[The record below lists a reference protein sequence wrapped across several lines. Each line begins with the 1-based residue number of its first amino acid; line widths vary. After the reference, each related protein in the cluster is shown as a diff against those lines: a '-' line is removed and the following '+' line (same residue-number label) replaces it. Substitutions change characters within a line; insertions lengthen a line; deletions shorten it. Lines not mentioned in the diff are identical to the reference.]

1 MDFHWYIIGE
11 GSERSVLERNIANRE
26 LQDYISLLG
35 FRENP
40 YPYIR
45 EAYVYVQT
53 SEFEGLG
60 RTLIEASV
68 LNRPIVSTN
77 FPTAYGI
84 LKDRD
89 DALIVEKT
97 GEDIAIA
104 IIELLS
110 KTDKDKGFN
119 PNINTLESDITTKTI
134 ELIEKTLNT

>member
-97 GEDIAIA
+97 GEDI
-104 IIELLS
+104 
-110 KTDKDKGFN
+110 
-119 PNINTLESDITTKTI
+119 
-134 ELIEKTLNT
+134 